1 MAVFRL
7 FGDAIT
13 VRLGTAWTIRAGGIL
28 AACGL
33 ASALLVQSPY
43 WALPGFAL
51 AGAGFSSIIPLV
63 FAAGGRIKGM
73 SEGAGVATV
82 SGIGYMGF
90 LVGPTAIGFVSQ
102 VTNLRAGLFVI
113 VFLSALAAAL
123 VSVAA
128 KNDNTEQDG

>member
-1 MAVFRL
+1 
-7 FGDAIT
+7 
-13 VRLGTAWTIRAGGIL
+13 
-28 AACGL
+28 
-33 ASALLVQSPY
+33 
-43 WALPGFAL
+43 
-51 AGAGFSSIIPLV
+51 
-63 FAAGGRIKGM
+63 M

-90 LVGPTAIGFVSQ
+90 LVGPPAIGFVSQ